1 MYIRKRSA
9 CKRGPLLILNTW
21 YFCYL
26 AGMKR
31 ILILFNL
38 ITALAGHAVAQ
49 ETTLEGVKVSE
60 DTLAAYPGGEQAFDQ
75 YILTGLRTTK
85 AALAANIS
93 GNVVIKFVIDE
104 NGRAGDIRITQKLGY
119 GCDEQAIALLRR
131 MPLWQPGVINGKRIK
146 TRLEKVFHFYT
157 DNMQAAD
164 NTAEFS
170 RDMLPVGPSGFGTQ
184 AQDLEKYLQAN
195 FVYPTSVQQDVT
207 DVIVIRFRIGPDG
220 ATDNIQLITG
230 LGDAFDQEAIRVIKN
245 MPPWQPKLTDFKPVE
260 DYRQLVI
267 GFKNKKPLLIR

>member
-1 MYIRKRSA
+1 
-9 CKRGPLLILNTW
+9 
-21 YFCYL
+21 
-26 AGMKR
+26 MKR

-38 ITALAGHAVAQ
+38 IAALAGRSVAQ

-60 DTLAAYPGGEQAFDQ
+60 DTLAAYPGGELAFDQ

-104 NGRAGDIRITQKLGY
+104 NGRVADIFITKKLGY
-119 GCDEQAIALLRR
+119 GCDEQAIALLRH
-131 MPLWQPGVINGKRIK
+131 MPLWQPGVINGKRVK
-146 TRLEKVFHFYT
+146 TRLEKAFHFYT

-170 RDMLPVGPSGFGTQ
+170 RDMLPAGPSRFGTQ

-195 FVYPTSVQQDVT
+195 FVYPAGVKENVEDVL
-207 DVIVIRFRIGPDG
+207 VIRFRITPNGI
-220 ATDNIQLITG
+220 TDNIQLITG

-245 MPPWQPKLTDFKPVE
+245 MPAWEPKQADFKPVE

-267 GFKNKKPLLIR
+267 GFKNKKPVIR

>member
-1 MYIRKRSA
+1 
-9 CKRGPLLILNTW
+9 
-21 YFCYL
+21 
-26 AGMKR
+26 MKR

-38 ITALAGHAVAQ
+38 IAALAGHSVAQ
-49 ETTLEGVKVSE
+49 ETTLEGVKASE

-93 GNVVIKFVIDE
+93 GNVVTKFVIDE
-104 NGRAGDIRITQKLGY
+104 NGRVADILVTKKLGY
-119 GCDEQAIALLRR
+119 GCDEQAIALLRH
-131 MPLWQPGVINGKRIK
+131 MPLWQPGVINGKRVK

-170 RDMLPVGPSGFGTQ
+170 RDKLPAGPSRFGTQ

-195 FVYPTSVQQDVT
+195 FVYPAGVKENVEDAL
-207 DVIVIRFRIGPDG
+207 VIRFRITPNGI
-220 ATDNIQLITG
+220 TDNIQLVTG

-245 MPPWQPKLTDFKPVE
+245 MPAWEPKQADFKPVE

-267 GFKNKKPLLIR
+267 GFKDKKPVIR